1 MDSLA
6 GEARLL
12 LLTTKKETR
21 CGTAS
26 LSVPV
31 DSEIQNTS
39 PPLLS
44 FGVYPVS
51 VCPSG
56 QQHHHGLPESLGQ
69 THRNPA
75 ELAVPLARMSQKVSD
90 NIYMAQVQLASQ
102 PGLGA
107 CLDWA
112 LIPSTSQ
119 VTGIAQESR
128 RHPAALGI
136 PLATPG
142 PSQ

>member
-1 MDSLA
+1 MGSLA

-12 LLTTKKETR
+12 LFITKETR

-39 PPLLS
+39 SPLLG
-44 FGVYPVS
+44 FGVYLVS
-51 VCPSG
+51 VYPLG
-56 QQHHHGLPESLGQ
+56 QHHHHSVPERLGQ
-69 THRNPA
+69 TGRDPA
-75 ELAVPLARMSQKVSD
+75 ELAALLAGMSKKVSN

-112 LIPSTSQ
+112 LIPSRSQ
-119 VTGIAQESR
+119 VTGIAQES
-128 RHPAALGI
+128 
-136 PLATPG
+136 
-142 PSQ
+142 